1 MSMSVSSMSSNS
13 SRNSS
18 SQSLNNTKSLLFSS
32 RSPRVLNLY
41 LYIVF
46 GVFLSFMVI
55 SSINFI
61 IYMQKKN
68 SVDLK
73 I

>member
-1 MSMSVSSMSSNS
+1 M
-13 SRNSS
+13 
-18 SQSLNNTKSLLFSS
+18 SLNNTKSLLFSS

-46 GVFLSFMVI
+46 GVFLSFMLI
-55 SSINFI
+55 TSINFI